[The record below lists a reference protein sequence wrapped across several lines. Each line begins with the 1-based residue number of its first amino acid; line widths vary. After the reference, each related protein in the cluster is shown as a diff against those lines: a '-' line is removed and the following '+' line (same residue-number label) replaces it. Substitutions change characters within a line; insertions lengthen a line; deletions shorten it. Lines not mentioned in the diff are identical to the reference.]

1 MSTPM
6 NLGRRPTIVSGP
18 PAFCSI
24 ACGLL
29 QRVPDDDA
37 QFDEDDDKMD
47 DAEEEDELDEP
58 DPRNARKKITPMRL
72 LRFGKPELPLVISA
86 TFLAAISAF
95 LNMSQN
101 FFVGW
106 LVDIVRFTRI
116 GERGERLN
124 HIVLILLGVYICD
137 SLLSLFS
144 GVLYNIAATRC
155 SCRLRSLVLR
165 NMLRQ
170 DVAFFDTVRVG
181 ELLNRLSTDTEVI
194 QNVVTSNLVGW
205 FIPSVQVIIGFIV
218 LFWYSWKLTL
228 VILSVTPV
236 VLLVMFLQGSCMKV
250 LTEQE
255 LNALAGAGSKAQE
268 VLDNIRTVRSFVTE
282 ESEIQHYS
290 DRINVSYFIA
300 KKRAWISGG
309 LGAISSLAS
318 DACILLALWYGGQ
331 MIFQGT
337 MTTGDLLSYLLF
349 ALQSVFAFQA
359 LLSIFPKFM
368 EAIGASVRVFE
379 LLDREPLV
387 NYEHGMIPPRGIEG
401 RLTFKNVGFHY
412 PSRPEIEVL
421 QGVNFDLVPGKT
433 MALVG
438 PSGAGKSTF
447 IALISRFY
455 DVQKGEIL
463 IDGVEIKIYDPQW
476 LRGQIG
482 LVSQEPVLFAAS
494 IEENIVY
501 GSENATR
508 GQVERA
514 AKMANAHDFILRI
527 PDGYKAQ
534 VGERGVMLSGGQKQR
549 VAIARA
555 LLKDPTILLL
565 DEATSA
571 LDSEN
576 EKLVQ
581 DALDRLMVGR
591 TCVVIAHRLSTIQDA
606 DVICVVAGGKIAEQ
620 GTHQELCELGGV
632 YKKLGKRQFGDAK
645 HAEKKKSEA
654 ESGSTSEQH
663 PRDSMSTHELL
674 QRIIKHRRRQQGFEQ
689 LSAQVQRL
697 STEPEMV
704 KSLAKELLQ
713 LEAELQDKVDQ
724 LADLAAQGSAHLD
737 A

>member
-1 MSTPM
+1 MQP
-6 NLGRRPTIVSGP
+6 
-18 PAFCSI
+18 
-24 ACGLL
+24 
-29 QRVPDDDA
+29 
-37 QFDEDDDKMD
+37 
-47 DAEEEDELDEP
+47 EP
-58 DPRNARKKITPMRL
+58 QHVAPRKRITPLRL
-72 LRFGKPELPLVISA
+72 LKFGKPELPLVISA
-86 TFLAAISAF
+86 TFLSAISAF

-106 LVDIVRFTRI
+106 LIDIVRFTKAS
-116 GERGERLN
+116 ERSTKLD
-124 HIVLILLGVYICD
+124 HITLILLCVYFCD
-137 SLLSLFS
+137 SMLSLFS
-144 GVLYNIAATRC
+144 GVLYTVAAARC

-170 DVAFFDTVRVG
+170 DVAFFDTVRIG

-194 QNVVTSNLVGW
+194 QSVVTSNLVGW
-205 FIPSVQVIIGFIV
+205 FIPSVQVIIGFVV

-236 VLLVMFLQGSCMKV
+236 ILLVMFLQGTCMKV

-255 LNALAGAGSKAQE
+255 LNALAGAGSKAAE

-282 ESEIQHYS
+282 ETEIQAYS

-309 LGAISSLAS
+309 LGAISSMAS

-337 MTTGDLLSYLLF
+337 MTTGDLISYMLF

-359 LLSIFPKFM
+359 LLSIFPQFM

-379 LLDREPLV
+379 LLDRVPLV
-387 NYEHGMIPPRGIEG
+387 NYEGGLVPQKGIEG
-401 RLTFKNVGFHY
+401 RVTFKNVFFTY
-412 PSRPEIEVL
+412 PSRPESQVL
-421 QGVNFDLVPGKT
+421 NNVNFDLVPGKT

-447 IALISRFY
+447 IGLVSRFY
-455 DVQKGEIL
+455 DVSKGVVL
-463 IDGVEIKIYDPQW
+463 IDGMEISVYDPQW

-482 LVSQEPVLFAAS
+482 LVSQEPVLFAMS

-501 GSENATR
+501 GSESANR
-508 GQVERA
+508 FQVERA
-514 AKMANAHDFILRI
+514 AKMANAHDFIGCI

-549 VAIARA
+549 IAIARA
-555 LLKDPTILLL
+555 LLKNPKILLL

-571 LDSEN
+571 LDSKN
-576 EKLVQ
+576 EKVVQ

-591 TCVVIAHRLSTIQDA
+591 TCIVIAHRLSTIQDA
-606 DVICVVAGGKIAEQ
+606 DVIAVVVGGKIVES
-620 GTHQELCELGGV
+620 GTHEELLKKDGV
-632 YKKLGKRQFGDAK
+632 YKKLGKRQFGQEQREKEA
-645 HAEKKKSEA
+645 AELMDNDDD
-654 ESGSTSEQH
+654 TSM
-663 PRDSMSTHELL
+663 PAADGAPMDDLELL
-674 QRIIKHRRRQQGFEQ
+674 GRLLKHRRKTGAFQQLMSQ
-689 LSAQVQRL
+689 LQRMQ
-697 STEPEMV
+697 TEPEAV
-704 KSLAKELLQ
+704 KVLSKELQQHEARMQEAIAQ
-713 LEAELQDKVDQ
+713 LVELS
-724 LADLAAQGSAHLD
+724 GSA